1 MLNSTRHSPEGL
13 LPRTIDID
21 NYTNENTDKDQPRN
35 AASASPPLEP
45 PTTENEL
52 PPPENDLPSTELPPP
67 ILRASRSKRSLSVIN
82 VAHIMHVNKI
92 TVQRIKN
99 KWETDGTVY
108 KRKPTGRRKITTEA
122 EDNALVQYLEQ
133 NPFHVMRAA
142 IQRTDFPG
150 SRPTACRRIK
160 ESPLQIYLA
169 TKKMILG
176 NEHKQ
181 PRIIFALNNILR
193 ETWDRVILTDEK
205 MPKVKKNR
213 KYTKSY
219 TEAILQ
225 QALSKI
231 KAGEPKKKV
240 AVRYGMPRSTL
251 QFRLG
256 PNFSKTE
263 LGHHI
268 YLSKDDENKLVEWIL
283 ESHRKGFPRRK
294 LDIQLS
300 VKSFMEANKRPNP
313 FRENTP
319 GDQWYKLFL
328 NRHPVLTER
337 TPEGVTAASAN
348 VSEENIKGWFA
359 EVESYLKEK
368 RYFSILEDPSRVY
381 NGDETCFQFC
391 PKLGKVIAPKG
402 AKNIYEVDRGEAKQN
417 LTVMFTFSSVG
428 ETTPPLIIFLNKRL
442 PKNVL
447 NSVPDGWGIGMSD
460 NGWMKSVQPDKIIV
474 NENIVSKEAIRD
486 KNVIESEE
494 Y

>member
-1 MLNSTRHSPEGL
+1 
-13 LPRTIDID
+13 
-21 NYTNENTDKDQPRN
+21 
-35 AASASPPLEP
+35 
-45 PTTENEL
+45 
-52 PPPENDLPSTELPPP
+52 
-67 ILRASRSKRSLSVIN
+67 
-82 VAHIMHVNKI
+82 
-92 TVQRIKN
+92 
-99 KWETDGTVY
+99 
-108 KRKPTGRRKITTEA
+108 
-122 EDNALVQYLEQ
+122 
-133 NPFHVMRAA
+133 
-142 IQRTDFPG
+142 
-150 SRPTACRRIK
+150 
-160 ESPLQIYLA
+160 
-169 TKKMILG
+169 
-176 NEHKQ
+176 
-181 PRIIFALNNILR
+181 
-193 ETWDRVILTDEK
+193 

-225 QALSKI
+225 QALSEI
-231 KAGEPKKKV
+231 KSGEPKKKV
-240 AVRYGMPRSTL
+240 AVRYGIPRSTL

-300 VKSFMEANKRPNP
+300 VKSFMEASKRP
-313 FRENTP
+313 RENTP

-348 VSEENIKGWFA
+348 VSEENIKGWFT
-359 EVESYLKEK
+359 EVESYLKEN

-417 LTVMFTFSSVG
+417 LTVRSPALGNPFQASGDTKVLVLRVADLLRLSASEMDSATDGLDMELRYTMSLFVLDEDYRNKYAKDLHRRLMPACSS
-428 ETTPPLIIFLNKRL
+428 TALNIKER
-442 PKNVL
+442 NV
-447 NSVPDGWGIGMSD
+447 
-460 NGWMKSVQPDKIIV
+460 
-474 NENIVSKEAIRD
+474 AD
-486 KNVIESEE
+486 KNVKDRSEQFTRTTTE
-494 Y
+494 QGSTNLNLYEVNVELTMEDYIMGDLHGLHA